1 MIQLLFGAVQMV
13 GRSSTPVLVLRFD
26 ADNAAALKRVQDV
39 FREQLLKMDSSL
51 PLPF

>member
-1 MIQLLFGAVQMV
+1 
-13 GRSSTPVLVLRFD
+13 VLRFD
-26 ADNAAALKRVQDV
+26 ADNTQALKRVQDV